1 MVAFSGASFNEVIR
15 EAMADFEQHGFD
27 NAERLAY
34 WQERLRKA
42 AEETMTPEAVMEEML
57 RKAYAAVFKRDIE
70 NGNALRRHP
79 GVQRFTLEK
88 VKPKLRLE
96 LSKRIQASA
105 SLIKLDRERVIQQTL
120 QRFSGW
126 ATSIPEGGSSQSNKE
141 ERGKI
146 IEGMG
151 GLKFKERRVLIDQAH
166 KLTAAINDV
175 IAKDGGAIAAIWIS
189 HAGEAGYDAREEHEE
204 RQEASKKQP
213 FLIRDSWAHE
223 QGLVKLNG
231 SKYTDQMT
239 QPGEEIFCRCFF
251 KYIYALSGLPREQL
265 TKKGLERLA
274 EARRQMAS

>member
-1 MVAFSGASFNEVIR
+1 MAASSGSFNDVIR
-15 EAMADFEQHGFD
+15 EAMADFEEHGFD

-42 AEETMTPEAVMEEML
+42 AEETMTPEAVMEQKL
-57 RKAYAAVFKRDIE
+57 REAYAAVFKRE
-70 NGNALRRHP
+70 VERGHALERHP

-88 VKPKLRLE
+88 VKPQLRLE

-105 SLIKLDRERVIQQTL
+105 SLIKLDREKVIQQTL

-126 ATSIPEGGSSQSNKE
+126 ATSIPEGGTTQGVKE

-151 GLKFKERRVLIDQAH
+151 GLKFKERRVLVDQGH
-166 KLTAAINDV
+166 KLTSAINDV
-175 IAKDGGAIAAIWIS
+175 IAKGGGAIAAYWIS
-189 HAGEAGYDAREEHEE
+189 HAGEAGYDAREEHEK
-204 RQEASKKQP
+204 RQEASKKLP

-223 QGLVKLNG
+223 QGLVKLAG

-239 QPGEEIFCRCFF
+239 QPGEEVFCRCYF
-251 KYIYALSGLPREQL
+251 KYIYALSKLPREQL